1 MRNCVRPCGDIAPRR
16 NVNPLDPDDFDVQPL
31 VKSHPRAAFSCGN
44 ASLDRYLHE
53 QARREQ
59 ERRVAR
65 VYVLVHQPT
74 GAITGYHTLSSSS
87 VKTVDLPDD
96 IQRKLPRYEATPV
109 ILLGRLARDLGFR
122 GAGIG
127 ERLLTDALRR
137 GLEVQTRIG
146 AVTVVVDAIDEPAA
160 RFYEAYGFI
169 RFPRDSSRLFI
180 AMDTIEDACDIAP

>member
-1 MRNCVRPCGDIAPRR
+1 
-16 NVNPLDPDDFDVQPL
+16 LDSDDFDIQPL

-44 ASLDRYLHE
+44 ASLDHYLHE

-65 VYVLVHQPT
+65 VYVLVHRST
-74 GAITGYHTLSSSS
+74 GAIAGYYTLSSSS
-87 VKTVDLPDD
+87 IKTVDLPDD
-96 IQRKLPRYEATPV
+96 VQSKLPRYEATPV
-109 ILLGRLARDLGFR
+109 ILLGRLARDLRFR

-127 ERLLTDALRR
+127 ERLLTDALQR

-146 AVTVVVDAIDEPAA
+146 AVAVVVDAIDEPAT
-160 RFYEAYGFI
+160 RFYEDYGFI

-180 AMDTIEDACDIAP
+180 AMDTIEDAYAIAP